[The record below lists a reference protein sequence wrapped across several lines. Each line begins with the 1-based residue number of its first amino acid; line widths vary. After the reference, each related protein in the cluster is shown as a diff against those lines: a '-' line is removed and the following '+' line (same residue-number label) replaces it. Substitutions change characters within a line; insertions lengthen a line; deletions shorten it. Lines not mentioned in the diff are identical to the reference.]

1 MLLPESAVRY
11 LTLPFILTS
20 LFALSGPCI
29 AGDVPM
35 HKHTADELKG
45 VCTKVGGS
53 FSQDAAHY
61 GCGTDC
67 HGAQGTDCIVSCTI
81 SDRCASPRSS
91 AADVHERS
99 RRRCRFQSAS
109 DADPSRPSARQANLA
124 IGAEGE
130 RSTQLRSAAC
140 RDSLARR

>member
-1 MLLPESAVRY
+1 MLLPEGAVRY

-81 SDRCASPRSS
+81 SDQMCIAQVIGGRRPRTLE
-91 AADVHERS
+91 AALQIPERK
-99 RRRCRFQSAS
+99 RR
-109 DADPSRPSARQANLA
+109 
-124 IGAEGE
+124 
-130 RSTQLRSAAC
+130 
-140 RDSLARR
+140 